1 MSISVVLGNT
11 PYVIPSPGANPVDAF
26 WGDNITNWIK
36 DASARITAFSQ
47 LLPETTV
54 TLLINQTST
63 TIAQLS
69 FSPTLY
75 RRVLITFGIT
85 RTGVSETG
93 TMILTS
99 ANGTSWDY
107 TIEYDG
113 NVPTD
118 VTLSLSGN
126 DVVYSVP
133 NSGAN
138 GVMKVTAEGLAV

>member
-36 DASARITAFSQ
+36 DASARISAFTQ

-54 TLLINQTST
+54 TLLINQSSAV
-63 TIAQLS
+63 IPQLS

-75 RRVLITFGIT
+75 KRVMITFAVT
-85 RTGVSETG
+85 RSGATETG
-93 TMILTS
+93 IMILTTS
-99 ANGTSWDY
+99 NGTSWDY

-113 NVPTD
+113 SVPTD
-118 VTLSLSGN
+118 VTLALSGN

-133 NSGAN
+133 NSGSN
-138 GVMKVTAEGLAV
+138 GTMKVKAEGLAT